1 MMLFLRQATK
11 HLQMSPSIYINI
23 VNESEKYQE
32 LYDYLNNNK
41 KKSPVIYV
49 QLSMFSFCRGLC
61 KILDLF
67 CGLFG
72 SQIRFNV

>member
-41 KKSPVIYV
+41 NFF
-49 QLSMFSFCRGLC
+49 QLSMFSFLLSEKKTFLLC
-61 KILDLF
+61 KNTYR
-67 CGLFG
+67 G
-72 SQIRFNV
+72 VTT